1 MGFTPSR
8 ESPATGA
15 ALSSWMLISER
26 MKGTAVKR
34 ATDDTR
40 PPSTS
45 YRETYRRHRTLFR
58 VPVLLGAAVAALILF
73 TTSATYKSTAS
84 LWVDTA
90 APVASS
96 IGADGT
102 PTLSEPPASS
112 EQGILTELLTTGS
125 FADSVARSS
134 ALGAKLGSAAAIR
147 EEAPKLIEHGQVTA
161 TPAGGQIL
169 NVSYTGATRG
179 LSESV
184 LGGILTQLRDYNDT
198 LSAQHSAAAIAY
210 DREQVALDEKTL
222 ETANTNLKT
231 YAARHPDASKGDP
244 TYLSLSSA
252 QNTAVTQLGQANTTL
267 NQVTGATHS
276 GGWTIRVL
284 DAPSPAVSL
293 APSKKK
299 IVGVILGGALAG
311 MLASFLAIVAMTPA
325 KKEQWED
332 ELPLGGP
339 SDLDGADDPDGATVD
354 PFPDSPDGDPFPD
367 APPMPSWRGHDRPLV
382 ATAGRRFV
390 FGMSSEQMDET

>member
-1 MGFTPSR
+1 
-8 ESPATGA
+8 
-15 ALSSWMLISER
+15 MLISER
-26 MKGTAVKR
+26 TKGNAVKR

-45 YRETYRRHRTLFR
+45 YRETYRRHRMLFR
-58 VPVLLGAAVAALILF
+58 IPVLLGAAVAALILF

-125 FADSVARSS
+125 FADAVARSS
-134 ALGAKLGSAAAIR
+134 VLGRELGSPGAIR
-147 EEAPKLIEHGQVTA
+147 EGASKLLEHGQVVA
-161 TPAGGQIL
+161 APAGGQIL
-169 NVSYTGATRG
+169 NVSYTGSSREIA
-179 LSESV
+179 ESV
-184 LGGILTQLRDYNDT
+184 LGGILTQLRNYNNS

-210 DREQVALDEKTL
+210 DRAQVALDEKAL
-222 ETANTNLKT
+222 ATANATLNT
-231 YAARHPDASKGDP
+231 YAARHPDASKSDP
-244 TYLSLSSA
+244 NYLSLSSA

-267 NQVTGATHS
+267 NQVTGSSNS

-284 DAPSPAVSL
+284 DAPSPASSL

-299 IVGVILGGALAG
+299 TVGVILGGALAG
-311 MLASFLAIVAMTPA
+311 MLASFLAVVAMTPA
-325 KKEQWED
+325 KKEDWED
-332 ELPLGGP
+332 ELPLGRP
-339 SDLDGADDPDGATVD
+339 SERGGSDEADEASAE
-354 PFPDSPDGDPFPD
+354 PFPVGSTDAPFPD
-367 APPMPSWRGHDRPLV
+367 ASSTPNWRGHDRPLV

>member
-1 MGFTPSR
+1 M
-8 ESPATGA
+8 
-15 ALSSWMLISER
+15 SSWMLIDR
-26 MKGTAVKR
+26 TKGSAVKR
-34 ATDDTR
+34 VTDDTR

-58 VPVLLGAAVAALILF
+58 VPVVLGAAVAALILF
-73 TTSATYKSTAS
+73 TSSASYKSTAS

-112 EQGILTELLTTGS
+112 EQGILTELLTTDS

-134 ALGAKLGSAAAIR
+134 VLGTQLGSSAAIR
-147 EEAPKLIEHGQVTA
+147 QEAPKLIEQKQVTA
-161 TPAGGQIL
+161 SPAGGQIL
-169 NVSYTGATRG
+169 NVSYTGRTRA
-179 LSESV
+179 LTESV
-184 LGGILTQLRDYNDT
+184 LGGILTQLRSYNDS
-198 LSAQHSAAAIAY
+198 LAAQHTAAAIAY
-210 DREQVALDEKTL
+210 DRAQVALDEKALT
-222 ETANTNLKT
+222 TANSNLKT
-231 YAARHPDASKGDP
+231 YAAQHPGASKSDP

-252 QNTAVTQLGQANTTL
+252 QNTAVTELGQANTTL
-267 NQVTGATHS
+267 NQVTGPRDA

-284 DAPSPAVSL
+284 DLPSPAVSL

-299 IVGVILGGALAG
+299 MIGVILGGALAG
-311 MLASFLAIVAMTPA
+311 ALASFLAVVAMTPA
-325 KKEQWED
+325 KKEEWED
-332 ELPLGGP
+332 ELPLGSPTG
-339 SDLDGADDPDGATVD
+339 LDGPGDPDGAGVEH
-354 PFPDSPDGDPFPD
+354 FPGGSADESFP
-367 APPMPSWRGHDRPLV
+367 APPSMPAWRGHDRPLV

>member
-1 MGFTPSR
+1 
-8 ESPATGA
+8 
-15 ALSSWMLISER
+15 MLISER
-26 MKGTAVKR
+26 TKGSAVKR

-45 YRETYRRHRTLFR
+45 YRETYRRHKTLCR
-58 VPVLLGAAVAALILF
+58 VPVLLGAVIAALILF
-73 TTSATYKSTAS
+73 TSSASYKSTAS

-112 EQGILTELLTTGS
+112 EQGILTELLTTDS
-125 FADSVARSS
+125 FADAVARSS
-134 ALGAKLGSAAAIR
+134 VLGKEFAGPTAIR
-147 EEAPKLIEHGQVTA
+147 KEASKLIEHGQVVA

-169 NVSYTGATRG
+169 NVSYTGSTPALT
-179 LSESV
+179 ESV
-184 LGGILTQLRDYNDT
+184 LGGVLTQLRSYNT
-198 LSAQHSAAAIAY
+198 SLAEQHSAAAVAY
-210 DREQVALDEKTL
+210 DRAQVALDEKAL
-222 ETANTNLKT
+222 ATANDNLKT
-231 YAARHPDASKGDP
+231 YAARHPGASKSDP

-267 NQVTGATHS
+267 NQVTGTREA

-284 DAPSPAVSL
+284 DAPSPAASL

-299 IVGVILGGALAG
+299 IIGVILGGALAG
-311 MLASFLAIVAMTPA
+311 MLVSFLAVVALTPA
-325 KKEQWED
+325 KKPEWED

-339 SDLDGADDPDGATVD
+339 SEPDG
-354 PFPDSPDGDPFPD
+354 PFPDTPADEPFTD
-367 APPMPSWRGHDRPLV
+367 APAGTPFTDTPSLGTWRGHDRPLV
-382 ATAGRRFV
+382 ATVGRRFV
-390 FGMSSEQMDET
+390 FGASSEQMDET

>member
-1 MGFTPSR
+1 
-8 ESPATGA
+8 
-15 ALSSWMLISER
+15 MLISER
-26 MKGTAVKR
+26 TKGTAVKR

-58 VPVLLGAAVAALILF
+58 IPVVLGAAVAALILF

-112 EQGILTELLTTGS
+112 EQGILTELLTTDS
-125 FADSVARSS
+125 FANAVARSS
-134 ALGAKLGSAAAIR
+134 VLGHELGSPAAI
-147 EEAPKLIEHGQVTA
+147 EQGASKLLEHGQVVA

-169 NVSYTGATRG
+169 NVSYTGSSRALT
-179 LSESV
+179 ESV
-184 LGGILTQLRDYNDT
+184 LGGILTQLRNYNNS
-198 LSAQHSAAAIAY
+198 LAAQHSAAAIAY
-210 DREQVALDEKTL
+210 DRAQVALDEKALT
-222 ETANTNLKT
+222 TANDNLKA
-231 YAARHPDASKGDP
+231 YATQHPGASKSDP

-267 NQVTGATHS
+267 NQATGSSRS
-276 GGWTIRVL
+276 GSWTIRVL
-284 DAPSPAVSL
+284 DSPSPAASL

-299 IVGVILGGALAG
+299 MVGVILGGALAG
-311 MLASFLAIVAMTPA
+311 VLASFLAIVAMTPS
-325 KKEQWED
+325 KKEEWED
-332 ELPLGGP
+332 ELPLGRP
-339 SDLDGADDPDGATVD
+339 ADLDRSDDDDASVEPFGDEPAAAT
-354 PFPDSPDGDPFPD
+354 
-367 APPMPSWRGHDRPLV
+367 WRGHDRPLV

-390 FGMSSEQMDET
+390 FGMSSEQMDES